1 MHPVILFL
9 TLTKFVLIPYV
20 ALMAPYGLV
29 CLAAQTGSGKT
40 FTMGSSF
47 SPESGHTGV
56 IPRVMDTVFERIA
69 AAPDA
74 SFMVRT
80 QNRKHALGSCR
91 AAQACSNA
99 SCTVCYPLPHIFFD
113 NNFP

>member
-1 MHPVILFL
+1 
-9 TLTKFVLIPYV
+9 
-20 ALMAPYGLV
+20 MAPYGLV

-74 SFMVRT
+74 SFTVRVGFVEVIMVRT